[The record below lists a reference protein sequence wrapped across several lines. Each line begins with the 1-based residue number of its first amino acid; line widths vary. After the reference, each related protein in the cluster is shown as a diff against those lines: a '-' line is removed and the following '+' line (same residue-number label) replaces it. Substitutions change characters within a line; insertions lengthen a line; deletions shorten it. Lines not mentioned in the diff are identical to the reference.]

1 MRAHLPITARLVRLL
16 GALAAMTFVTAGG
29 AAACAI
35 CFSGFVVTPGQQL
48 DAADQAVLALP
59 AIDGKQFRVVE
70 AVKGDAIV
78 DQTVVEPVS
87 RVDAA
92 ALRSGEPLL
101 LLRNELAQR
110 WTSLGTIGA
119 GHAGWLRQLAAT
131 GNAGRGRP
139 KAIWPQTMQ
148 APPFEPTEVQWR
160 ERLALVLPYLQS
172 PEPLAAEIAY
182 GEVSRAPYSAMRS
195 LKTQLDAARIA
206 RWVDDPKLASRHS
219 TYILLLGITGG
230 PGDAARLEQRLD
242 AARQSHDATNVAA
255 MLAADLELRGP
266 SRVGWIEKM
275 YFADRDRT
283 LPEIEAALL
292 ALSVHGGANGAIP
305 RERVVGSYRRFMQER
320 KPMAGFVAQD
330 LADWEAWDATGDY
343 VALLKSDALKDP
355 ASHFAVVSYLHRSP
369 RTEAKAAL
377 RVLVD
382 QAR

>member
-1 MRAHLPITARLVRLL
+1 
-16 GALAAMTFVTAGG
+16 
-29 AAACAI
+29 
-35 CFSGFVVTPGQQL
+35 
-48 DAADQAVLALP
+48 
-59 AIDGKQFRVVE
+59 
-70 AVKGDAIV
+70 
-78 DQTVVEPVS
+78 
-87 RVDAA
+87 
-92 ALRSGEPLL
+92 
-101 LLRNELAQR
+101 
-110 WTSLGTIGA
+110 
-119 GHAGWLRQLAAT
+119 
-131 GNAGRGRP
+131 
-139 KAIWPQTMQ
+139 
-148 APPFEPTEVQWR
+148 
-160 ERLALVLPYLQS
+160 
-172 PEPLAAEIAY
+172 
-182 GEVSRAPYSAMRS
+182 MRS
-195 LKTQLDAARIA
+195 LKARLDATTLVRWIDDAKRTAR
-206 RWVDDPKLASRHS
+206 RS
-219 TYILLLGITGG
+219 TYTLLLGIAGG

-382 QAR
+382 QPR